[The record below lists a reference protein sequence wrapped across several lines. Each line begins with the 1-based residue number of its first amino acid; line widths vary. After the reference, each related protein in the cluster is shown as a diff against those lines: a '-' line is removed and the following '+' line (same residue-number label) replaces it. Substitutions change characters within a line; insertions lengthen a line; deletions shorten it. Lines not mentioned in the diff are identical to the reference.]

1 MPKTKI
7 SEYSSTAN
15 NNTDIGGIN
24 IDEGCA
30 PSGINNAIRTLMAQ
44 LKDLQAGTSGDLL
57 AVTAGGTGVSTSTG
71 SGNNVLS
78 TSPTLVTPAL
88 GTPSALVG
96 TNITGTAAAFNIGGT
111 ATTATN
117 LAGGANGTIPYQSA
131 SGTTQMLAV
140 GTSGQFLQSQGS
152 AAPAWVTTVATAT
165 IPRSTRTSN
174 TILASAD
181 ASTLVAITSGTFT
194 QTFTAAATLGSG
206 WFCYIQNLGTGD
218 ITLDPNG
225 SETID
230 GLTSYIMYPNEVRL
244 VQCNGTSFNTIV
256 LNPFTRSFSATGT
269 FTKPPC
275 YSQIY
280 AECWGAG
287 GGGGSGGFKAGGTA
301 AQGGGGGGGGY
312 MFRPILAS
320 ALSSSET
327 VTIGAGGAGGAGVG
341 TIGQSPDENT
351 GVTGTGG
358 GNTTFSTC
366 TATGGNGGQ
375 GGRSNSSAFTQGGAG
390 GGYGTN
396 NTTSTNTNY
405 AFGGGSGFTQS
416 GDSPVAA
423 FAYAIYG
430 GGGGGGNAYTSPY
443 SGASSLFGGSGGSGS
458 GGGAAGSVKNGGNG
472 GNAASSG
479 TSQAGGAGGSGF
491 CTLRGVV

>member
-1 MPKTKI
+1 MSNYTK
-7 SEYSSTAN
+7 STNFASKDNLSSGNPLKIVKGTEIDTEFNNIATAIA
-15 NNTDIGGIN
+15 TKLDS
-24 IDEGCA
+24 A
-30 PSGINNAIRTLMAQ
+30 
-44 LKDLQAGTSGDLL
+44 
-57 AVTAGGTGVSTSTG
+57 STTG
-71 SGNNVLS
+71 SGNIVLAN
-78 TSPTLVTPAL
+78 SPTLVTPAL

-96 TNITGTAAAFNIGGT
+96 TNITGTAAGLSIGGT

-152 AAPAWVTTVATAT
+152 AAPTWVTTVATAT

-181 ASTLVAITSGTFT
+181 ASTLVVITSGTFT

-244 VQCNGTSFNTIV
+244 VQCDGTSFNTIV
-256 LNPFTRSFSATGT
+256 LNAFTRSYSSTST
-269 FTKPPC
+269 FTKPPG

-287 GGGGSGGFKAGGTA
+287 GGGGSGGYSSATYPTDGA
-301 AQGGGGGGGGY
+301 GGGGGGY
-312 MFRPILAS
+312 MFRNILAS
-320 ALSSSET
+320 ALSSSTT
-327 VTIGAGGAGGAGVG
+327 VTIGAGGTGGAGVASSG
-341 TIGQSPDENT
+341 GSPDERT
-351 GVTGTGG
+351 GNNGTAGG
-358 GNTTFSTC
+358 DTTFSLC
-366 TATGGNGGQ
+366 IGDGGGGGGYGYISGQTA
-375 GGRSNSSAFTQGGAG
+375 FGGAG
-390 GGYGTN
+390 GGYGATN
-396 NTTSTNTNY
+396 NPTANTTFS
-405 AFGGGSGFTQS
+405 FGGGSGS
-416 GDSPVAA
+416 GFGTSPYA
-423 FAYAIYG
+423 FSIYG
-430 GGGGGGNAYTSPY
+430 GGGGGGSHDAT
-443 SGASSLFGGSGGSGS
+443 GATSLFGGTGGNR

-472 GNAASSG
+472 GNLATTG
-479 TSQAGGAGGSGF
+479 TSQAGGAGGAGY

>member
-1 MPKTKI
+1 MADSTTTNLLLTKPEVGASSDTWGTKI
-7 SEYSSTAN
+7 
-15 NNTDIGGIN
+15 NTDLDS
-24 IDEGCA
+24 IDALFDAG
-30 PSGINNAIRTLMAQ
+30 PL
-44 LKDLQAGTSGDLL
+44 LK
-57 AVTAGGTGVSTSTG
+57 VTKGGTGVGTSTG

-96 TNITGTAAAFNIGGT
+96 TNITGTAAGLSIGGT

-131 SGTTQMLAV
+131 SGTTAMLAV

-152 AAPAWVTTVATAT
+152 AAPTWVTTVATAT

-181 ASTLVAITSGTFT
+181 ASTLVVITSGTFT

-244 VQCNGTSFNTIV
+244 VQCDGTSFNTIV
-256 LNPFTRSFSATGT
+256 LNAFTRSYSSTST
-269 FTKPPC
+269 FTKPPG

-287 GGGGSGGFKAGGTA
+287 GGGGSGSFRAAGALGPA
-301 AQGGGGGGGGY
+301 GAGGGGGY
-312 MFRPILAS
+312 MFRTILAS
-320 ALSSSET
+320 ALSSSTT
-327 VTIGAGGAGGAGVG
+327 VTIGAGGAGGAGVAS
-341 TIGQSPDENT
+341 IGGSPDETT
-351 GVTGTGG
+351 GNNGAAGG
-358 GNTTFSTC
+358 DTTFSTC
-366 TATGGNGGQ
+366 IADGANGGSGASSSASAINQ
-375 GGRSNSSAFTQGGAG
+375 GGSG
-390 GGYGTN
+390 GGFGTLN
-396 NTTSTNTNY
+396 VLSTNTNY
-405 AFGGGSGFTQS
+405 AFGGGYGYLNN
-416 GDSPVAA
+416 GGSPAA
-423 FAYAIYG
+423 AYLNSIYG
-430 GGGGGGNAYTSPY
+430 GGGGGGSAFGSAGTN
-443 SGASSLFGGSGGSGS
+443 GATSLFGGSGGNS
-458 GGGAAGSVKNGGNG
+458 GGGAAGSVKNGGDG
-472 GNAASSG
+472 GNSVSSG

-491 CTLRGVV
+491 CTLKGVV

>member
-1 MPKTKI
+1 MSNYTK
-7 SEYSSTAN
+7 STNFASKDNLSSGNPLKIVKGTEIDTEFNNIATAIA
-15 NNTDIGGIN
+15 TKLDS
-24 IDEGCA
+24 A
-30 PSGINNAIRTLMAQ
+30 
-44 LKDLQAGTSGDLL
+44 
-57 AVTAGGTGVSTSTG
+57 STTG
-71 SGNNVLS
+71 SGNIVLA

-96 TNITGTAAAFNIGGT
+96 TNITGTAAALSIGGT
-111 ATTATN
+111 AATATN

-131 SGTTQMLAV
+131 SGTTAMLAV

-165 IPRSTRTSN
+165 IPRSARTSN
-174 TILASAD
+174 TILASSD
-181 ASTLVAITSGTFT
+181 ASTLVVITSGTFT

-287 GGGGSGGFKAGGTA
+287 GGGGSGSFRASSPA
-301 AQGGGGGGGGY
+301 FDGGGGGGGGY
-312 MFRPILAS
+312 MFRSILAS

-341 TIGQSPDENT
+341 SIGGSPDETQGNA
-351 GVTGTGG
+351 GTAGG
-358 GNTTFSTC
+358 DTTFSTC
-366 TATGGNGGQ
+366 VADGGNGGGAGSTNTSSGFVS
-375 GGRSNSSAFTQGGAG
+375 GGTG
-390 GGYGTN
+390 GGYGATN
-396 NTTSTNTNY
+396 NVGNNTNY
-405 AFGGGSGFTQS
+405 AFGGGNGSSTTVG
-416 GDSPVAA
+416 A
-423 FAYAIYG
+423 FSTCIYG
-430 GGGGGGNAYTSPY
+430 GGGGGGSFAST
-443 SGASSLFGGSGGSGS
+443 GATSLFGGSGGNY
-458 GGGAAGSVKNGGNG
+458 GGGAAGSVKNGGAG
-472 GNAASSG
+472 GDAVSSG
-479 TSQAGGAGGSGF
+479 TSQAGGAGGAGY
-491 CTLRGVV
+491 CTLRGIV

>member
-1 MPKTKI
+1 MADTTTTNLLLTKP
-7 SEYSSTAN
+7 EVGASSDSWGSKLN
-15 NNTDIGGIN
+15 SDLDS
-24 IDEGCA
+24 IDALFDAG
-30 PSGINNAIRTLMAQ
+30 PL
-44 LKDLQAGTSGDLL
+44 LK
-57 AVTAGGTGVSTSTG
+57 VTKGGTGVGTSTG

-96 TNITGTAAAFNIGGT
+96 TNITGTAAGLSIGGT

-131 SGTTQMLAV
+131 SGTTAMLAV

-152 AAPAWVTTVATAT
+152 AAPTWVTTVATAT

-256 LNPFTRSFSATGT
+256 LNPFTRSYSATST

-287 GGGGSGGFKAGGTA
+287 GGGGSGGYSSATYPTDGA
-301 AQGGGGGGGGY
+301 GGGGGGY
-312 MFRPILAS
+312 MFRHILAS
-320 ALSSSET
+320 ALSSSTT
-327 VTIGAGGAGGAGVG
+327 VTIGAGGTGGAGVG
-341 TIGQSPDENT
+341 TTGGSPDERAGNN
-351 GVTGTGG
+351 GTAG
-358 GNTTFSTC
+358 GNTTFSLC
-366 TATGGNGGQ
+366 TANGG
-375 GGRSNSSAFTQGGAG
+375 GGGGYGYITSQTSFGGAG
-390 GGYGTN
+390 GGYGATN
-396 NTTSTNTNY
+396 NPTANTTY
-405 AFGGGSGFTQS
+405 AFGGGSGS
-416 GDSPVAA
+416 GYLTVP
-423 FAYAIYG
+423 YASSIYG
-430 GGGGGGNAYTSPY
+430 GGGGGGSHDGT
-443 SGASSLFGGSGGSGS
+443 GATSLFGGTGGNR
-458 GGGAAGSVKNGGNG
+458 GGGAAGSVKNGGAG
-472 GNAASSG
+472 GNLATTG
-479 TSQAGGAGGSGF
+479 TSQAGGAGGAGY

>member
-1 MPKTKI
+1 MADTTTTNLLLTKP
-7 SEYSSTAN
+7 EVGASTDTWGTKV
-15 NNTDIGGIN
+15 NTDLDL
-24 IDEGCA
+24 IDALFDAG
-30 PSGINNAIRTLMAQ
+30 PL
-44 LKDLQAGTSGDLL
+44 LK
-57 AVTAGGTGVSTSTG
+57 VTKGGTGVGTSTG
-71 SGNNVLS
+71 TGNNVLS

-131 SGTTQMLAV
+131 SGTTAMLAV

-152 AAPAWVTTVATAT
+152 AAPTWVTTVATAT
-165 IPRSTRTSN
+165 IPRSARTSN
-174 TILASAD
+174 TILASSD
-181 ASTLVAITSGTFT
+181 ASTLVVITSGTFT

-287 GGGGSGGFKAGGTA
+287 GGGGSGGFNAV
-301 AQGGGGGGGGY
+301 GGGNSGGGAGGGGY
-312 MFRPILAS
+312 MFRSILAS

-327 VTIGAGGAGGAGVG
+327 VTIGAGGAGGAGVASVG
-341 TIGQSPDENT
+341 GSPDENDGLS
-351 GVTGTGG
+351 GVGG
-358 GNTTFSTC
+358 GDTTFSTC
-366 TATGGNGGQ
+366 VADGGG
-375 GGRSNSSAFTQGGAG
+375 GGAG
-390 GGYGTN
+390 GYGSSSFITQGGGGGGYGSTN
-396 NTTSTNTNY
+396 VYSTNTNY
-405 AFGGGSGFTQS
+405 AFGGGYGYTQS
-416 GDSPVAA
+416 GGSPVAA
-423 FAYAIYG
+423 FAFAIYG
-430 GGGGGGNAYTSPY
+430 GGGGGGCAFGSSGT
-443 SGASSLFGGSGGSGS
+443 SGATSLFGGSGGGS
-458 GGGAAGSVKNGGNG
+458 GGGAAGSVKNGGAG
-472 GNAASSG
+472 GNRASTG
-479 TSQAGGAGGSGF
+479 TSQAGGAGGAGY
-491 CTLRGVV
+491 CTLRGIV

>member
-1 MPKTKI
+1 MSNYTK
-7 SEYSSTAN
+7 STNFASKDNLSSGNPLKIVKGTEIDTEFNNIATAIA
-15 NNTDIGGIN
+15 TKLDS
-24 IDEGCA
+24 A
-30 PSGINNAIRTLMAQ
+30 
-44 LKDLQAGTSGDLL
+44 
-57 AVTAGGTGVSTSTG
+57 STTG
-71 SGNNVLS
+71 SGNIVLA

-96 TNITGTAAAFNIGGT
+96 TNITGTAAGLSIGGT

-165 IPRSTRTSN
+165 IPRSARTSN
-174 TILASAD
+174 TILASSD
-181 ASTLVAITSGTFT
+181 ASTLVVITSGTFT

-287 GGGGSGGFKAGGTA
+287 GGGGSGGFRAVGTIYNLV
-301 AQGGGGGGGGY
+301 GGGGGGGGY
-312 MFRPILAS
+312 MFRHILAS
-320 ALSSSET
+320 ALSSSTT

-341 TIGQSPDENT
+341 SIGGSPDENE
-351 GVTGTGG
+351 GLTGTAG

-366 TATGGNGGQ
+366 TAKGGGAGAGGT
-375 GGRSNSSAFTQGGAG
+375 SNSSGSVGGGDG
-390 GGYGTN
+390 GGYGAN
-396 NTTSTNTNY
+396 NNVALGTNY
-405 AFGGGSGFTQS
+405 AFGGGNGSATSFGT
-416 GDSPVAA
+416 
-423 FAYAIYG
+423 YLNAIYG
-430 GGGGGGNAYTSPY
+430 GGGGGGSYTTT
-443 SGASSLFGGSGGSGS
+443 GASSLFGGTGGDR
-458 GGGAAGSVKNGGNG
+458 GGGAAGSVKNGGSG
-472 GNAASSG
+472 GNGASSG
-479 TSQAGGAGGSGF
+479 TSQAGGAGGAGY
-491 CTLRGVV
+491 CTLRGIV

>member
-1 MPKTKI
+1 MSNYTK
-7 SEYSSTAN
+7 STNFASKDNLSSGNPLKIVKGTEIDTEFNNIATAIA
-15 NNTDIGGIN
+15 TKLDS
-24 IDEGCA
+24 A
-30 PSGINNAIRTLMAQ
+30 
-44 LKDLQAGTSGDLL
+44 
-57 AVTAGGTGVSTSTG
+57 STTG
-71 SGNNVLS
+71 SGNIVLA

-131 SGTTQMLAV
+131 SGTTAMLAV

-165 IPRSTRTSN
+165 IPRSARTSN
-174 TILASAD
+174 TILASSD
-181 ASTLVAITSGTFT
+181 ASTLVVITSGTFT

-287 GGGGSGGFKAGGTA
+287 GGGGSGGYSSVTYPTNGA
-301 AQGGGGGGGGY
+301 GGGGGGY
-312 MFRPILAS
+312 MFRHILAS
-320 ALSSSET
+320 SLSSSET
-327 VTIGAGGAGGAGVG
+327 VTIGAGGTGGAGVASSG
-341 TIGQSPDENT
+341 GSPDERT
-351 GVTGTGG
+351 GNNGTAGG
-358 GNTTFSTC
+358 DTTFSTC
-366 TATGGNGGQ
+366 VADGGG
-375 GGRSNSSAFTQGGAG
+375 G
-390 GGYGTN
+390 GGYGYVTSQTAFGGSGGGYGATN
-396 NTTSTNTNY
+396 NPTANTTFS
-405 AFGGGSGFTQS
+405 FGGGSGAGYNT
-416 GDSPVAA
+416 SP
-423 FAYAIYG
+423 YASSIYG
-430 GGGGGGNAYTSPY
+430 GGGGGGSFDAT
-443 SGASSLFGGSGGSGS
+443 GATSLFGGTGGNS
-458 GGGAAGSVKNGGNG
+458 GGGAAGSVKNGGAG
-472 GNAASSG
+472 GNLATTG
-479 TSQAGGAGGSGF
+479 TSQAGGAGGAGY
-491 CTLRGVV
+491 CTLRGIV

>member
-1 MPKTKI
+1 MSNYTK
-7 SEYSSTAN
+7 STNFASKDNLSSGNPLKIVKGTEIDTEFNNIATAIA
-15 NNTDIGGIN
+15 TKLDS
-24 IDEGCA
+24 A
-30 PSGINNAIRTLMAQ
+30 
-44 LKDLQAGTSGDLL
+44 
-57 AVTAGGTGVSTSTG
+57 STTG
-71 SGNNVLS
+71 SGNIVLA

-96 TNITGTAAAFNIGGT
+96 TNITGTAAALSIGGT
-111 ATTATN
+111 AATATN
-117 LAGGANGTIPYQSA
+117 LAGGSNGTIPYQSA
-131 SGTTQMLAV
+131 SGTTQMLAA
-140 GTSGQFLQSQGS
+140 GSSGQFLQSQGS

-165 IPRSTRTSN
+165 IPRSARTSN
-174 TILASAD
+174 TILASSD
-181 ASTLVAITSGTFT
+181 ASTLVVITSGTFT

-287 GGGGSGGFKAGGTA
+287 GGGGSGSFRATGA
-301 AQGGGGGGGGY
+301 AFSGGGGGGGGY

-341 TIGQSPDENT
+341 TTGGSPDET
-351 GVTGTGG
+351 EGVTGTIGG
-358 GNTTFSTC
+358 DTTFSTC
-366 TATGGNGGQ
+366 TAKG
-375 GGRSNSSAFTQGGAG
+375 GGAGSGGTANTSGWVGGGIG
-390 GGYGTN
+390 GGYGASN
-396 NTTSTNTNY
+396 NASTNTNY
-405 AFGGGSGFTQS
+405 AFGGGGGSSFNVLPTTTS
-416 GDSPVAA
+416 
-423 FAYAIYG
+423 IYG
-430 GGGGGGNAYTSPY
+430 GGGGGGSYGNT
-443 SGASSLFGGSGGSGS
+443 GATSLFGGSGGNY
-458 GGGAAGSVKNGGNG
+458 GGGAAGSVKNGGAG
-472 GNAASSG
+472 GNAVSSG
-479 TSQAGGAGGSGF
+479 TSQAGGAGGAGY
-491 CTLRGVV
+491 CTLRGIV